1 MRNRQPA
8 VSRGKRPVPFAQR
21 FRQRILRQYFVRFHM
36 GLILAGTTA
45 SALIASKLMLLAGLH
60 AVLWRYPL
68 ALAAAYLAFLG
79 MTRLWVSYVFIGL
92 SGRGLPGLPGQLN
105 VDLPGLS
112 GNAGGGSFDAGAG
125 SSFSFGGGDSGGGG
139 ASGSWDAGGP
149 SSAPEVAAPSSGGGG
164 SWFPSLDLDVDLDDG
179 IWILVALAALIAV
192 VFGSGLY
199 LVYAAP
205 SILPDV
211 ACNALLA
218 SCLTGAAK
226 RAQQRGWMES
236 VWRSTRIPLLLIF
249 VMTLVLAFTVHHHC
263 PGAAKLVEAVSCP
276 GAPPAP

>member
-1 MRNRQPA
+1 MGKKLATVSQGKPPA
-8 VSRGKRPVPFAQR
+8 PFAQR

-45 SALIASKLMLLAGLH
+45 TAIIASKLMLMAGLH
-60 AVLWRYPL
+60 VVLWRYPL

-79 MTRLWVSYVFIGL
+79 MTRLWVSYVLI
-92 SGRGLPGLPGQLN
+92 GLPGRGVLDGLGQVN
-105 VDLPGLS
+105 VDVPDLS
-112 GNAGGGSFDAGAG
+112 ANLTGGSSGGGTG
-125 SSFSFGGGDSGGGG
+125 SFSFGGGDSGGGG
-139 ASGSWDAGGP
+139 ASSSWDVGGG
-149 SSAPEVAAPSSGGGG
+149 SSAAEAAAPSSGGG

-218 SCLTGAAK
+218 SCLTGAAR
-226 RAQQRGWMES
+226 RAQQQGWMES
-236 VWRSTRIPLLLIF
+236 VWRSTRIPLLLIL

-263 PGAAKLVEAVSCP
+263 PGATKMMEALSCAD
-276 GAPPAP
+276 APPAP

>member
-1 MRNRQPA
+1 MGKKLA
-8 VSRGKRPVPFAQR
+8 TVSKGKPPVPFAQR

-45 SALIASKLMLLAGLH
+45 TAIIASKLMLTAGLQV
-60 AVLWRYPL
+60 VLWRYPL

-79 MTRLWVSYVFIGL
+79 MTRLWVSYVLIGRP
-92 SGRGLPGLPGQLN
+92 GRGVLGVLDQVN
-105 VDLPGLS
+105 VDVPGFSADLT
-112 GNAGGGSFDAGAG
+112 GGSSGSGGA

-139 ASGSWDAGGP
+139 ASSSWDAGG
-149 SSAPEVAAPSSGGGG
+149 SSAAEVAAPSSGGGG
-164 SWFPSLDLDVDLDDG
+164 SWFPSLDLDIDFDDG

-199 LVYAAP
+199 LIYAAP

-226 RAQQRGWMES
+226 RAQQQGWMES
-236 VWRSTRIPLLLIF
+236 VWRSTRIPLLLILG
-249 VMTLVLAFTVHHHC
+249 MTLVLAFTVHHHC
-263 PGAAKLVEAVSCP
+263 PGAAKLAEALSCP
-276 GAPPAP
+276 DPPPAP